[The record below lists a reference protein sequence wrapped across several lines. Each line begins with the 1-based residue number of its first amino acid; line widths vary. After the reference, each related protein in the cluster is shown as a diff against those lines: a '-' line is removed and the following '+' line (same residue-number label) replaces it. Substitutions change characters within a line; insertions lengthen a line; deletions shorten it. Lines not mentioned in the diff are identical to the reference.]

1 MSPNPR
7 RVPGAFDARVARR
20 SPACP
25 RSSHDRRRS
34 AGGSGQ
40 WLPSQDDQDP
50 GPPANPLTAYRH
62 RHPCGGTSTN
72 RNELEHGVLGK
83 SDRASFGLELETP
96 AGGTVY
102 GWADFSLSLDG
113 QTMTVHG
120 WADDTTGGSILAG
133 QTESSA
139 PVPGIGGLAVLAF
152 DAGGLRR
159 QRSRVA

>member
-1 MSPNPR
+1 M
-7 RVPGAFDARVARR
+7 
-20 SPACP
+20 
-25 RSSHDRRRS
+25 
-34 AGGSGQ
+34 
-40 WLPSQDDQDP
+40 
-50 GPPANPLTAYRH
+50 
-62 RHPCGGTSTN
+62 
-72 RNELEHGVLGK
+72 
-83 SDRASFGLELETP
+83 
-96 AGGTVY
+96 Y